1 MNPLA
6 WAIMNIAVF
15 PWLAFWPY
23 DSVFGA
29 FKAHSSKGS
38 HNFFHLCSQKHRSS
52 PQTTPNL
59 ARFLSFV
66 KISLPQVK
74 KLPENAEATNDMP
87 YEQVINLKLA
97 QDRLKTPMAKF
108 LEDSTPDIV
117 LFNFTSIASK
127 FNISMS
133 FLAYSPL
140 ALRINQGFTGLVS

>member
-1 MNPLA
+1 
-6 WAIMNIAVF
+6 
-15 PWLAFWPY
+15 
-23 DSVFGA
+23 
-29 FKAHSSKGS
+29 
-38 HNFFHLCSQKHRSS
+38 
-52 PQTTPNL
+52 
-59 ARFLSFV
+59 
-66 KISLPQVK
+66 
-74 KLPENAEATNDMP
+74 MP

-140 ALRINQGFTGLVS
+140 ALRIN